1 MGSSQST
8 AACSG
13 ADATECTHYFLLLV
27 IGALGS
33 LGSLIG
39 TIILLKKRCQN
50 RGVVEEATENTNN
63 AFVLNND
70 MEGIE
75 LFQQPSLV
83 QYRLTPF
90 EELQYHEKHTLGS
103 NECKTAAVKPKRS
116 MLFFHCPAGLRSLNR
131 RSNSFLNSPNS
142 TYTLLTRHTNECE
155 TEDEEDGDHVC
166 FERFD
171 QLDPISEDLQ
181 SISTYQEII
190 DSVHSTSNTTQNLR
204 SPLQACS
211 VNEYETV
218 TVRKRR
224 QDFIAEDT
232 ELSKIK
238 NLFSFEGTED
248 MRSPNSLWK
257 DRLDGTNIIHTAISL
272 KEGGRASGTSSSFIP
287 HQAEDS
293 ERRFQ
298 SRNFATKSD
307 TVLEKENKQP
317 QNVFGQCQKPSVTRN
332 ERNEELITS
341 RKATIHRPMV
351 NRQVKVVS
359 HHLENQHSPNNHNRK
374 SLRCENDGRVP
385 RTPSSPQCSSE
396 TVLSTD
402 STGRFAFSTTPMEMD
417 WNTE

>member
-13 ADATECTHYFLLLV
+13 ADTTECTHYFLLLV

-50 RGVVEEATENTNN
+50 RRGHEVADNTNN
-63 AFVLNND
+63 ALVLNND

-90 EELQYHEKHTLGS
+90 EELQYHQKHTLGS
-103 NECKTAAVKPKRS
+103 NDRKTVAIKPRRS
-116 MLFFHCPAGLRSLNR
+116 MLFFHCPAGLQSLNR
-131 RSNSFLNSPNS
+131 RSNSFFNSPNS
-142 TYTLLTRHTNECE
+142 TYTLLRRQTNECE
-155 TEDEEDGDHVC
+155 TKDEEDDDHVC

-181 SISTYQEII
+181 SISIYQEII
-190 DSVHSTSNTTQNLR
+190 DSVHPTSGATQNLR
-204 SPLQACS
+204 LPLQAWS
-211 VNEYETV
+211 VNEYEPV
-218 TVRKRR
+218 KVRNRK

-238 NLFSFEGTED
+238 NLFSVEGTEE
-248 MRSPNSLWK
+248 MRRPNSLWK

-272 KEGGRASGTSSSFIP
+272 KEGGRASRTISLTP
-287 HQAEDS
+287 QQAEDS
-293 ERRFQ
+293 EWRFQ
-298 SRNFATKSD
+298 SKNFASKAGN
-307 TVLEKENKQP
+307 VLEKENKQP
-317 QNVFGQCQKPSVTRN
+317 QNIFGQCQKPSITRN

-341 RKATIHRPMV
+341 RKATIRQPMV
-351 NRQVKVVS
+351 NRQVEVVS
-359 HHLENQHSPNNHNRK
+359 QHLENQHPPNNDYRE
-374 SLRCENDGRVP
+374 SLQCDNDGRVP

-396 TVLSTD
+396 TVLSTN
-402 STGRFAFSTTPMEMD
+402 STGRFAFSTTPMEVD
-417 WNTE
+417 WNTG